1 MRGFLTLVVGACLT
15 GALGAQQA
23 PSPNPSGSLWISV
36 GESARLTVNG
46 EAVGVV
52 DKLRVL
58 PVPLGRHVVRVESL
72 REKSVSVERTVVV
85 SSDQPVAV
93 TFDLAT
99 PVGALR
105 QAQAVA
111 ERQARNERQA
121 PILARFSV
129 TVTDSQTGL
138 EWAGRDSG
146 GPISWTNANAYC
158 EKLALGGADDW
169 RLPTLGEL
177 EALLTAVKGGGME
190 EASNGAFW
198 YPVPG
203 VRASYTRFWTNTM
216 PLIIDFAPAGQPDR
230 GTIAHIVDFG
240 TTEFPRIRVNP
251 FDTPP
256 SPASALC
263 VRR

>member
-111 ERQARNERQA
+111 
-121 PILARFSV
+121 
-129 TVTDSQTGL
+129 T
-138 EWAGRDSG
+138 
-146 GPISWTNANAYC
+146 
-158 EKLALGGADDW
+158 GGAIDGHLPAIARRPDAPYVAGGIQYRDD
-169 RLPTLGEL
+169 
-177 EALLTAVKGGGME
+177 
-190 EASNGAFW
+190 
-198 YPVPG
+198 
-203 VRASYTRFWTNTM
+203 
-216 PLIIDFAPAGQPDR
+216 
-230 GTIAHIVDFG
+230 
-240 TTEFPRIRVNP
+240 P
-251 FDTPP
+251 FL
-256 SPASALC
+256 S
-263 VRR
+263 R